1 MFCALSG
8 CPPLLFILTRHL
20 CISRFQWH
28 RPTYS
33 AKKQEKQAQIWLKKH
48 TGGDIL
54 KPVLIEKYLQMVM
67 LVLARFNTLAYP
79 ISSLS

>member
-1 MFCALSG
+1 MFFLAFGLPSSALYPYPSSLYLTLSVASSH
-8 CPPLLFILTRHL
+8 LLRQET
-20 CISRFQWH
+20 
-28 RPTYS
+28 
-33 AKKQEKQAQIWLKKH
+33 EKQAQIWLKKH